1 MEAVAKRTRRL
12 SRTRTRFRSQSI
24 RGAKQI
30 CLAMTREQY
39 LAIWHDAKAVHALID
54 AQLEAS
60 PELFPESMEGYCL
73 KGMLPSSRKL
83 PGIRLRQ
90 LRLANG
96 EVYSLRPSFVLSYM
110 IDANES
116 LEAGL
121 ELMRHGVPARLVAK
135 FCGRNANFWDRLVA
149 GLGRNSLAGTTVRNQ
164 ERLPQHLTA
173 DEHQAKWNGEKGLL
187 AMTAGDGC
195 ILGLEL
201 ASSANDAELTNA
213 YQAFADET
221 REIDPDYTPAT
232 VNTDGWPSTQN
243 AWKAIFPRTELIRCF
258 LHGFLKIR
266 ERCHKAHVWH
276 ERVWNVYRA
285 QTAREFRAKMAAFR
299 SWVERDRTIP
309 AAVRDAMK
317 KLWQRTDEYAKSYLH
332 PGCRRTSNMVDRLMN
347 GLYRKLYA
355 QRGLHGHQASSG
367 DRLRG
372 WALLYNFCP
381 FAPRAGR
388 IRAHSSP
395 AHRLN
400 GKQYSENWLQNLL
413 LSASLG
419 GRPSGHRKR

>member
-1 MEAVAKRTRRL
+1 MEAVAKRTRHL
-12 SRTRTRFRSQSI
+12 SRTQTPSRSQSI

-39 LAIWHDAKAVHALID
+39 HAIWHDPEAVHALID
-54 AQLEAS
+54 ARLKES
-60 PELFPESMEGYCL
+60 PELFPEAMEHYCL
-73 KGMLPSSRKL
+73 KGMLPASIKL

-96 EVYSLRPSFVLSYM
+96 DVYYLRPSFVLPYM
-110 IDANES
+110 AALVDEK
-116 LEAGL
+116 LETGL
-121 ELMRHGVPARLVAK
+121 ELMRHNVSTRLVAK
-135 FCGRNANFWDRLVA
+135 ICGRNANFWDRLLA
-149 GLGRNSLAGTTVRNQ
+149 RLGRNSLVGTTVRDPK
-164 ERLPQHLTA
+164 RLPRHLTA
-173 DEHQAKWNGEKGLL
+173 DEHQTKWNGEKAIL
-187 AMTAGDGC
+187 ATTAGEGC

-201 ASSANDAELTNA
+201 TSNANDAELTDA
-213 YQAFADET
+213 YQTFAEEARDVQ
-221 REIDPDYTPAT
+221 PDYVPTT
-232 VNTDGWPSTQN
+232 INTDGWPSTQN

-266 ERCHKAHVWH
+266 ERCNKAHLWH
-276 ERVWNVYRA
+276 ERVWNVYHA
-285 QTAREFRAKMAAFR
+285 QTAKQFRARMAAFR
-299 SWVERDRTIP
+299 SWAERDHTIP
-309 AAVRDAMK
+309 GPVREAMR
-317 KLWQRTDEYAKSYLH
+317 KLWQRTEEYVKYYRY

-381 FAPRAGR
+381 FAKRAGR
-388 IRAHSSP
+388 ARPHTSP

-400 GKQYSENWLQNLL
+400 GKQYSPSWLQNLL
-413 LSASLG
+413 ISASMA
-419 GRPSGHRKR
+419 GHRKG